1 MEELDTLGL
10 HVAIDAGLSVPSRDL
25 SVCLSVCG
33 LHCDGSYNTGDRI
46 K

>member
-10 HVAIDAGLSVPSRDL
+10 YVALNASFSVPSRDL
-25 SVCLSVCG
+25 S
-33 LHCDGSYNTGDRI
+33 GDRI